1 MISLF
6 YDDGVKMI
14 QPNGQNLLQSLVE
27 DIAQSDGD
35 YHTEIPT
42 LSIYRRSAVTDPMP
56 CIFGLGLGV
65 TIQGG
70 KRVTLGNE
78 VFNYSSGQ
86 ALINSIDLPVVSY
99 VTQATITKPYLGLR
113 LALDANLIVQIA
125 AEMNTSRICKGGP
138 LRAMSVIAFDDGILD
153 ALMRLIRLL
162 NEPNKIPL
170 ITPLIQREIII
181 RLLDGEHG
189 SMLQHLAT
197 VGSPSHQISQVIA
210 WMKLNYINS
219 ISINELAAKAHMSSS
234 TFRQHFR
241 TITGLS
247 PLQYL
252 KNLRLQD
259 ARHWMLYEDM
269 DAGSAAIR
277 VGYESVTQFNREYA
291 RMFGEPPLRD
301 IKRTRTLIN

>member
-1 MISLF
+1 M
-6 YDDGVKMI
+6 
-14 QPNGQNLLQSLVE
+14 
-27 DIAQSDGD
+27 
-35 YHTEIPT
+35 
-42 LSIYRRSAVTDPMP
+42 
-56 CIFGLGLGV
+56 
-65 TIQGG
+65 
-70 KRVTLGNE
+70 
-78 VFNYSSGQ
+78 
-86 ALINSIDLPVVSY
+86 
-99 VTQATITKPYLGLR
+99 
-113 LALDANLIVQIA
+113 
-125 AEMNTSRICKGGP
+125 
-138 LRAMSVIAFDDGILD
+138 
-153 ALMRLIRLL
+153 
-162 NEPNKIPL
+162 PNKIPL

-197 VGSPSHQISQVIA
+197 VGSQSHQISQVIA

-269 DAGSAAIR
+269 DASSAAIR

>member
-1 MISLF
+1 MNR
-6 YDDGVKMI
+6 
-14 QPNGQNLLQSLVE
+14 PNGHNLLQSLVE
-27 DIAQSDGD
+27 DIAQNDGD
-35 YHTEIPT
+35 YNTEIPV

-65 TIQGG
+65 TVQGG
-70 KRVTLGNE
+70 KRVTLGDE
-78 VFNYSSGQ
+78 VFDYSSGQ

-99 VTQATITKPYLGLR
+99 VTQATITEPYLGLR
-113 LALDANLIVQIA
+113 LDLDANLIVQIA
-125 AEMNTSRICKGGP
+125 TEMNTSRICKGGP
-138 LRAMSVIAFDDGILD
+138 LRAMSVIALDDGILD
-153 ALMRLIRLL
+153 ALTRLIRLL
-162 NEPNKIPL
+162 NEPNKIPF
-170 ITPLIQREIII
+170 IAPLIQREIII

-189 SMLQHLAT
+189 PMLQHLAT

-269 DAGSAAIR
+269 DAGSAAMR

>member
-1 MISLF
+1 MNKSSVHSYLISL
-6 YDDGVKMI
+6 VK
-14 QPNGQNLLQSLVE
+14 
-27 DIAQSDGD
+27 DIAQNDGD
-35 YHTEIPT
+35 YNTKLPI
-42 LSIYRRSAVTDPMP
+42 LAIARRSTVTDPMP

-65 TIQGG
+65 TVQGG
-70 KRVTLGNE
+70 KSVTLGEE
-78 VFNYSSGQ
+78 VFEYGSGQ

-99 VTQATITKPYLGLR
+99 VTQATIAEPYLGLR
-113 LALDANLIVQIA
+113 LDLDANLIVQIA
-125 AEMNTSRICKGGP
+125 TEMDASRVCKGGCS
-138 LRAMSVIAFDDGILD
+138 RAMSIVNLDDELLD
-153 ALMRLIRLL
+153 ALTRFIKLL
-162 NEPNKIPL
+162 NEPKKIPF
-170 ITPLIQREIII
+170 IAPLIQREIII

-189 SMLQHLAT
+189 PMLQHLAA
-197 VGSPSHQISQVIA
+197 VGSPSQQISKVIA
-210 WMKLNYINS
+210 WIKLNYTNN
-219 ISINELAAKAHMSSS
+219 ISVDELAAKAHMSSS

-269 DAGSAAIR
+269 DAGNAAIR

-301 IKRTRTLIN
+301 IKRMRNLNN

>member
-1 MISLF
+1 MNKHNR
-6 YDDGVKMI
+6 Y
-14 QPNGQNLLQSLVE
+14 NLLQSLVE
-27 DIAQSDGD
+27 DIAQNDGD
-35 YHTEIPT
+35 YNTKIPI

-65 TIQGG
+65 AIQGG

-86 ALINSIDLPVVSY
+86 ALINSINLPVVSY
-99 VTQATITKPYLGLR
+99 ITQATITEPYLGLR
-113 LALDANLIVQIA
+113 LDLDANLIVQIA
-125 AEMNTSRICKGGP
+125 AEMNTSQMCKGAL
-138 LRAMSVIAFDDGILD
+138 LRAMSVIALDDGILD
-153 ALMRLIRLL
+153 ALTRLIRLL
-162 NEPNKIPL
+162 NEPKKIPF

-189 SMLQHLAT
+189 PMLQHLAT

-219 ISINELAAKAHMSSS
+219 ISINELAVKANMSSS

-252 KNLRLQD
+252 KSLRLQD

-301 IKRTRTLIN
+301 IKRIRTLIN

>member
-1 MISLF
+1 MNQSNRYKLF
-6 YDDGVKMI
+6 
-14 QPNGQNLLQSLVE
+14 QSLVE
-27 DIAQSDGD
+27 HIAQNDKD
-35 YHTEIPT
+35 YNTEIPV

-65 TIQGG
+65 TVQGG
-70 KRVTLGNE
+70 KRVTLGDE
-78 VFNYSSGQ
+78 VFDYSSGQ

-99 VTQATITKPYLGLR
+99 VTQATITEPYLGLR
-113 LALDANLIVQIA
+113 LDLDANLIVQIA
-125 AEMNTSRICKGGP
+125 TEMNTSRIYTGGS
-138 LRAMSVIAFDDGILD
+138 LRAMSVITLDDGILE
-153 ALMRLIRLL
+153 ALTRLIKLL
-162 NEPNKIPL
+162 NEPDKIPF
-170 ITPLIQREIII
+170 IAPLIQREIII

-189 SMLQHLAT
+189 PMLQHLAT

-210 WMKLNYINS
+210 WMKLNYINN

-241 TITGLS
+241 TITGVS

-252 KNLRLQD
+252 KSLRLQD

-269 DAGSAAIR
+269 DASSAAIR

-301 IKRTRTLIN
+301 IKRIRTLIN

>member
-1 MISLF
+1 MNKSSVHSYLISL
-6 YDDGVKMI
+6 VK
-14 QPNGQNLLQSLVE
+14 
-27 DIAQSDGD
+27 DIAQNDGD
-35 YHTEIPT
+35 YNTELPI
-42 LSIYRRSAVTDPMP
+42 LAIARRSTVTDPMP

-65 TIQGG
+65 TVQGG
-70 KRVTLGNE
+70 KSVTLGEE
-78 VFNYSSGQ
+78 VFEYGSGQ

-99 VTQATITKPYLGLR
+99 VTQATIAEPYLGLR
-113 LALDANLIVQIA
+113 LDLDANLIVQIA
-125 AEMNTSRICKGGP
+125 TEMDASRVCKGGCS
-138 LRAMSVIAFDDGILD
+138 RAMSIVNLDDELLD
-153 ALMRLIRLL
+153 ALTRLIKLL
-162 NEPNKIPL
+162 NEPKKIPF
-170 ITPLIQREIII
+170 IAPLIQREIII

-189 SMLQHLAT
+189 PMLQHLAA
-197 VGSPSHQISQVIA
+197 VGSPSQQISKVIA
-210 WMKLNYINS
+210 WIKLNYTNN
-219 ISINELAAKAHMSSS
+219 ISVDELAAKAHMSSS

-269 DAGSAAIR
+269 DAGNAAIR

-301 IKRTRTLIN
+301 IKRMRNLNN

>member
-1 MISLF
+1 MNW
-6 YDDGVKMI
+6 
-14 QPNGQNLLQSLVE
+14 PNGYNLLQSLVE
-27 DIAQSDGD
+27 DIAQNDGD
-35 YHTEIPT
+35 YNTAISI

-78 VFNYSSGQ
+78 VFDYSSGQ

-99 VTQATITKPYLGLR
+99 VTQATITEPYLGLR
-113 LALDANLIVQIA
+113 LDLDANLIVQIA
-125 AEMNTSRICKGGP
+125 TEMNTSRICKGGL
-138 LRAMSVIAFDDGILD
+138 LRAMSVIALDDGILD
-153 ALMRLIRLL
+153 ALTRLIRLL

-269 DAGSAAIR
+269 DAGSAAMR

>member
-1 MISLF
+1 MNR
-6 YDDGVKMI
+6 
-14 QPNGQNLLQSLVE
+14 PNGHNLLQSLVE
-27 DIAQSDGD
+27 DIAQNDGD
-35 YHTEIPT
+35 YNTEIPV

-65 TIQGG
+65 TVQGG
-70 KRVTLGNE
+70 KRVTLGDE
-78 VFNYSSGQ
+78 VFDYSSGQ

-99 VTQATITKPYLGLR
+99 VTQATITEPYLGLR
-113 LALDANLIVQIA
+113 LDLDANLIVQIA
-125 AEMNTSRICKGGP
+125 TEMNTSRICKGGP
-138 LRAMSVIAFDDGILD
+138 LRAMSVIALDDGILD
-153 ALMRLIRLL
+153 ALTRLIRLL
-162 NEPNKIPL
+162 NEPNKIPF
-170 ITPLIQREIII
+170 IAPLIQREIII

-189 SMLQHLAT
+189 PMLQHLAT

-259 ARHWMLYEDM
+259 ARHWMLYENM
-269 DAGSAAIR
+269 DAGSAAMR

>member
-1 MISLF
+1 MNR
-6 YDDGVKMI
+6 
-14 QPNGQNLLQSLVE
+14 PNGHNLLQSLVE
-27 DIAQSDGD
+27 DIAQNDGD
-35 YHTEIPT
+35 YNTEIPV

-65 TIQGG
+65 TVQGG
-70 KRVTLGNE
+70 KRVTLGDE
-78 VFNYSSGQ
+78 VFDYSSGQ
-86 ALINSIDLPVVSY
+86 ALINSIELPVVSY
-99 VTQATITKPYLGLR
+99 VTQATITEPYLGLR
-113 LALDANLIVQIA
+113 LDLDANLIVQIA
-125 AEMNTSRICKGGP
+125 TEMNTSRICKGGP
-138 LRAMSVIAFDDGILD
+138 LRAMSVIALDDRILD
-153 ALMRLIRLL
+153 ALTRLIRLL
-162 NEPNKIPL
+162 NEPNKIPF
-170 ITPLIQREIII
+170 IAPLIQREIII

-189 SMLQHLAT
+189 PMLQHLAT

-269 DAGSAAIR
+269 DAGSAAMR

>member
-1 MISLF
+1 MNR
-6 YDDGVKMI
+6 
-14 QPNGQNLLQSLVE
+14 PNGHNLLQSLVE
-27 DIAQSDGD
+27 DIAQNDGD
-35 YHTEIPT
+35 YNTEIPV

-65 TIQGG
+65 TVQGG
-70 KRVTLGNE
+70 KRVTLGDE
-78 VFNYSSGQ
+78 VFDYSSGQ
-86 ALINSIDLPVVSY
+86 ALINSIELPVVSY
-99 VTQATITKPYLGLR
+99 VTQATITEPYLGLR
-113 LALDANLIVQIA
+113 LDLDANLIVQIA
-125 AEMNTSRICKGGP
+125 TEMNTSRICKGGP
-138 LRAMSVIAFDDGILD
+138 LRAMSVIALDDRILD
-153 ALMRLIRLL
+153 ALTRLIRLL
-162 NEPNKIPL
+162 NEPNKIPF
-170 ITPLIQREIII
+170 IAPLIQREIII

-189 SMLQHLAT
+189 PMLQHLAT

-219 ISINELAAKAHMSSS
+219 ISINELAAKAHMSPS

-269 DAGSAAIR
+269 DAGSAAMR